1 MARRNPAFDRFDAK
15 LRELAAQSPQHG
27 GWIEAIE
34 SLPPAASDERRLAA
48 YQAVRNAGCLPDD
61 AGLFLVAYMV
71 EQIASRAADAR
82 LRKVERRME
91 QLERKHGLREGEY
104 WNEGEGPA
112 EYEAARKRQQQI
124 WDDAFRDNLVAHG
137 EPEIA
142 ELFSRDL
149 PSYTAKFNAGRMY
162 FSGMTFSAP
171 GELEVWVDELMQAV
185 SGCIRVDEP
194 IGPLAC
200 RYLAEDGVIDVLLYP
215 TPVEIVGGADDG
227 EIVDPDFDLDLIRL
241 RELFSSVA
249 DIGWSALGLDDE
261 GGPHIWVEGA
271 FRGQDVFLQVLS
283 RAPEGEE
290 PGMKLDTIRKR
301 RR

>member
-1 MARRNPAFDRFDAK
+1 MARRNSAFDRFDAK
-15 LRELAAQSPQHG
+15 LRDLAKQSPQKPH
-27 GWIEAIE
+27 WIEAIE
-34 SLPPAASDERRLAA
+34 SLSPAASNDRRLAA
-48 YQAVRNAGCLPDD
+48 YQAVRNDGCLPDD
-61 AGLFLVAYMV
+61 AGLFLIAYMID
-71 EQIASRAADAR
+71 EITSRTADAK

-91 QLERKHGLREGEY
+91 NIERKYGLREGES
-104 WNEGEGPA
+104 WAEGEAPA
-112 EYEAARKRQQQI
+112 EYEAARKRQQKI
-124 WDDAFRDNLVAHG
+124 WDEAFHENLVAHG
-137 EPEIA
+137 EREIA
-142 ELFSRDL
+142 ELFSRDF

-185 SGCIRVDEP
+185 SGCISVDEP

-200 RYLAEDGVIDVLLYP
+200 RYLAEDGTIDVLVYP

-227 EIVDPDFDLDLIRL
+227 QIVDADFDLDLIRL

-249 DIGWSALGLDDE
+249 DIGWSALGLNDE
-261 GGPHIWVEGA
+261 GGPHIWVEGV
-271 FRGQDVFLQVLS
+271 FRGQPVFLQVLS
-283 RAPEGEE
+283 QAPDDEE

>member
-1 MARRNPAFDRFDAK
+1 MAPRNPVFDRIDAK
-15 LRELAAQSPQHG
+15 LRELAAQSEQKSD
-27 GWIEAIE
+27 WIAAID
-34 SLPPAASDERRLAA
+34 SLGTVASDERRLAA
-48 YQAVRNAGCLPDD
+48 YQAVRKAGGLPDD

-71 EQIASRAADAR
+71 EQIAARAADAP
-82 LRKVERRME
+82 LRKIERRME
-91 QLERKHGLREGEY
+91 RLERKHGLREGEY

-112 EYEAARKRQQQI
+112 EYETARKRQQEI
-124 WDDAFRDNLVAHG
+124 WDQAFRENLVSHG

-142 ELFSRDL
+142 ELFSQDL

-162 FSGMTFSAP
+162 FSGTTFSAP
-171 GELEVWVDELMQAV
+171 GELEIWVDDLMQAV

-200 RYLAEDGVIDVLLYP
+200 RFLAEDGVVDVLVYP

-241 RELFSSVA
+241 RELFSSIA
-249 DIGWSALGLDDE
+249 DFGWSALGLNDE
-261 GGPHIWVEGA
+261 GGPHIWVEGV
-271 FRGQDVFLQVLS
+271 FRGQPVFLQVLS
-283 RAPEGEE
+283 TAPDDEE